1 MGGFVVNEGV
11 VHRTPVANHKSRLQ
25 THHFLGR
32 GRSNV
37 SHLPTPY
44 ACGASSF
51 FLWSSVSPD
60 GEKNRDFQNVFLAKL
75 GLLTH
80 FVACAKGQ
88 TAKI

>member
-1 MGGFVVNEGV
+1 MYVKYD
-11 VHRTPVANHKSRLQ
+11 VAN
-25 THHFLGR
+25 
-32 GRSNV
+32 
-37 SHLPTPY
+37 
-44 ACGASSF
+44 
-51 FLWSSVSPD
+51 SPD